1 VRDYARH
8 GRDIPAQWA
17 VDADGRPTTDPGAAL
32 DGALL
37 PDGGHRMG
45 NLGLLVEVLAGL
57 AGGLWSLDAP
67 SFLEG
72 G

>member
-1 VRDYARH
+1 
-8 GRDIPAQWA
+8 
-17 VDADGRPTTDPGAAL
+17 
-32 DGALL
+32 
-37 PDGGHRMG
+37 MG